1 MVMVINPT
9 HPQPTLSI
17 GYDFSICRSFGSV
30 VTKGIKQQQSLV
42 VRNFAVNCNMDAIS
56 KTEHLNEVAYIGE
69 WISRT
74 YEPWCPPEMDPPWPL
89 MAAAGPTKEHEL
101 LPPGRPTAARLL
113 ARRDELR
120 PREQRRAGTP
130 ARRRGHG
137 RAALARRRVPST
149 VFAHFAGGGALSAG
163 RRTRLRL
170 ERRRLGQIGFF
181 YLFCAGP
188 WRTILTAAQI
198 IANFQINFKHRMGR
212 WLPLASPQSSPHSL
226 LAVSC

>member
-1 MVMVINPT
+1 MATSTTPETARGLHGRGKCVE
-9 HPQPTLSI
+9 
-17 GYDFSICRSFGSV
+17 
-30 VTKGIKQQQSLV
+30 
-42 VRNFAVNCNMDAIS
+42 VR
-56 KTEHLNEVAYIGE
+56 
-69 WISRT
+69 R
-74 YEPWCPPEMDPPWPL
+74 L
-89 MAAAGPTKEHEL
+89 MAAAGPTKGARA
-101 LPPGRPTAARLL
+101 PGRPTAARLL
-113 ARRDELR
+113 ARRDKLR
-120 PREQRRAGTP
+120 PREPRRAGTRP
-130 ARRRGHG
+130 RRRGHG

-170 ERRRLGQIGFF
+170 ERRRFGQIGFF

-188 WRTILTAAQI
+188 WRAAQI